1 MGTKVKIGIIGGSGL
16 SKPDILKGGE
26 EKEVNTPFGK
36 PSDALICGE
45 IEGVP
50 CVLLSRHGRGHTIM
64 PTNVNFRANIW
75 AMKELGCTHL
85 LVTTACGSLQEGMHP
100 GDIVVIDQFID
111 RTQKRIQ
118 TFFDGAPL
126 SPLGICHMSMADP
139 FCSRTSKVRT
149 LFDGAPLSP
158 LGICHMSMADPFCSR
173 TSKMLYESGKNL
185 GLSIRETG
193 TMLTIEGPRFSSRA
207 ESKLFN
213 SWGAHCINMTTVPEV
228 ILAKEVGLCYAALA
242 LVTDY
247 DSWREG
253 EEGVNVE
260 NVMKIFKQNSSNALK
275 VLLDVIPKIAKEDWT
290 KTLEDYKNAVTMNTL
305 LPHSY

>member
-1 MGTKVKIGIIGGSGL
+1 MATQVKIGIIGGSGL

-26 EKEVNTPFGK
+26 ERDVDTPFGK

-45 IEGVP
+45 IAGVP

-75 AMKELGCTHL
+75 AMKEMGCTHL

-100 GDIVVIDQFID
+100 GDIVILDQFID

-118 TFFDGAPL
+118 TFFDGAAT
-126 SPLGICHMSMADP
+126 SPKGICHMSMADP
-139 FCSRTSKVRT
+139 FCKK
-149 LFDGAPLSP
+149 
-158 LGICHMSMADPFCSR
+158 
-173 TSKMLYESGKNL
+173 TSKMLLDSGKGL
-185 GLSIRETG
+185 GLSIHESG
-193 TMLTIEGPRFSSRA
+193 TILTIEGPRFSSRA
-207 ESKLFN
+207 ESKLWN
-213 SWGAHCINMTTVPEV
+213 SWGAHCVNMTTVPEV
-228 ILAKEVGLCYAALA
+228 ILAKELGLCYASMA

-260 NVMKIFKQNSSNALK
+260 SVMKIFKQNATNALK
-275 VLLDVIPKIAKEDWT
+275 LLLDVIPKIAKEDWT
-290 KTLEDYKNAVTMNTL
+290 KTLQQYKNEVEMNTL